1 MSEVSN
7 LKDSSMS
14 RIFTKLFIVVALLFG
29 LLNTALAIDYTG
41 KYKATMKFGGVATGE
56 SNEVDATVI
65 YSKDGTY
72 TITFIGFD
80 VSIQMLGDIQKGSAS
95 VSELNGTESNN
106 GITFKESSN
115 SIFDIANETL
125 TITKFDATI
134 DTEGKGSGSF
144 TGSKSL
150 GPISLSASCDFTL
163 TKVVDA
169 DTIVTKELEFD
180 DVPFYNKVVDLGKG
194 NDTTKTNND
203 SSAVGI
209 RLYQRKASFTM
220 TDFEIS
226 VAKLSLKQ
234 RMVLEDLT
242 YEQSK
247 ADDGS
252 SIIVHGKT
260 NMYVDKYNM
269 YVPAEAA
276 IILYGDGKID
286 GTIDITLDMPL
297 VNLNYKITVVLGT
310 AAEGVVIEDKIL
322 EYTKTNSF
330 KIQSDS
336 AFVLDSQIYINADG
350 ILIENIHYSIVDQP
364 MTLLIKD
371 YVTAIEDGIGFGP
384 WVYTKLHNAN
394 KAEAYITVKGQTVYL
409 KDVDINLNIFEI
421 NTYNI
426 NTVIGEPTKFVY
438 GSLEIKD
445 GGPSTNTF
453 IDPEGPIALN
463 ETSIPAICMNVDI
476 TGNGLDG
483 YSTESEIDVVD
494 GIYDLVDGYIKTVKL
509 PETDF
514 DEIMKKVI
522 EAAKMGA
529 KSCNIPV
536 VATDKAGNSTTMT
549 IQCWPG
555 VAPVYIEE
563 ETPKLPTYR
572 IVADSLTGKATIK
585 LEPLTIKYIAKNDS
599 IGKTAVANQVV
610 AEATIDGEKVE
621 YMTPFELPVGKY
633 EIKYIWNDPYQTGG
647 YQAYKEA
654 TSTITVYESMASYT
668 GVSNVANK
676 AVSVL
681 YKDGNLIVNG
691 VNDADVKVISISGAT
706 VYTGKAGAIN
716 LHKGIYIVKV
726 EGKAYKIIVK

>member
-29 LLNTALAIDYTG
+29 LLNTVLAIDYTG

-163 TKVVDA
+163 TKVVDV
-169 DTIVTKELEFD
+169 DTVVTKELALD
-180 DVPFYNKVVDLGKG
+180 DVPFYNKVVDLGKSD
-194 NDTTKTNND
+194 DTTKTNND
-203 SSAVGI
+203 ASAIGI
-209 RLYQRKASFTM
+209 RLYEKKASFTM
-220 TDFEIS
+220 TDYEIS
-226 VAKLSLKQ
+226 VAGLSLKQ

-242 YEQSK
+242 YTMSN

-252 SIIVHGKT
+252 YVLISGTT
-260 NMYVDKYNM
+260 NMYVDEYNM
-269 YVPAEAA
+269 YVPAQANL
-276 IILYGDGKID
+276 ILYTDGSIS
-286 GTIDITLDMPL
+286 GTVDITLDMPL
-297 VNLNYKITVVLGT
+297 VKLNYKITVVLGK
-310 AAEGVVIEDKIL
+310 AAEGVVVENKIL
-322 EYTKTNSF
+322 EYTKTDSF
-330 KIQSDS
+330 KIKSDS
-336 AFVLDSQIYINADG
+336 AFVYDSKIYINADG

-426 NTVIGEPTKFVY
+426 NTIIGEPTKFVY
-438 GSLEIKD
+438 GSLVILD
-445 GGPSTNTF
+445 GGPNTNNF
-453 IDPEGPIALN
+453 IDPEGPFLYG
-463 ETSIPAICMNVDI
+463 ETTPYISMSVDT

-483 YSTESEIDVVD
+483 YTTESEFNVSD
-494 GIYDLVDGYIKTVKL
+494 GIYDLADGYIKTVKL
-509 PETDF
+509 PENDF
-514 DEIMKKVI
+514 DEIIKAVIAEAKK
-522 EAAKMGA
+522 GS
-529 KSCNIPV
+529 KSCQIPV
-536 VATDKAGNSTTMT
+536 IATDKAGNSNK
-549 IQCWPG
+549 IFVQCWPSI
-555 VAPVYIEE
+555 APVYIEE
-563 ETPKLPTYR
+563 VDPKISTIR
-572 IVADSLTGKATIK
+572 VVADSLTGKASVN
-585 LEPLTIKYIAKNDS
+585 LESLAIKYIAKNDS
-599 IGKTAVANQVV
+599 LKKSAITNQEAVAW
-610 AEATIDGEKVE
+610 AIIDGEKVE
-621 YMTPFELPVGKY
+621 LPTTIELPVGKA
-633 EIKYIWNDPYQTGG
+633 EIKYVWVNPYTG
-647 YQAYKEA
+647 KENEV
-654 TSTITVYESMASYT
+654 TSSITVYNTLSSYT

-681 YKDGNLIVNG
+681 YKDGKLIVNG

>member
-1 MSEVSN
+1 
-7 LKDSSMS
+7 MS
-14 RIFTKLFIVVALLFG
+14 RTITKFLFAVALLFG
-29 LLNTALAIDYTG
+29 LLNTALAIDYAG
-41 KYKATMKFGGVATGE
+41 KYKATMKFGGVAKGE
-56 SNEVDATVI
+56 SKDVDASVI

-72 TITFIGFD
+72 TIRFSGFD
-80 VSIQMLGDIQKGSAS
+80 VQIQMLGDINNGSAS
-95 VSELNGTESNN
+95 ISELNGTESN
-106 GITFKESSN
+106 GLTLKESSY
-115 SIFDIANETL
+115 SIFEIAKETL

-134 DTEGKGSGSF
+134 DAEGNGSGSF
-144 TGSKSL
+144 SASKSL
-150 GPISLSASCDFTL
+150 GFMSLDASCDFTL
-163 TKVVDA
+163 TKVVDT
-169 DTIVTKELEFD
+169 DTVVTKELEFD
-180 DVPFYNKVVDLGKG
+180 DVPFYNKVVDLGKSD
-194 NDTTKTNND
+194 DTTKTNND
-203 SSAVGI
+203 ASAIGI
-209 RLYQRKASFTM
+209 RLYEKKASFTM
-220 TDFEIS
+220 TDYEIA
-226 VAKLSLKQ
+226 VAGLSLKQ

-242 YEQSK
+242 YTMSN

-252 SIIVHGKT
+252 SLIISGAT
-260 NMYVDKYNM
+260 NMYVDEYNM
-269 YVPAEAA
+269 YVPAEASL
-276 IILYGDGKID
+276 ILYTDGSIS
-286 GTIDITLDMPL
+286 GTVDITLDMPL
-297 VNLNYKITVVLGT
+297 VKLNYKITVVLGK
-310 AAEGVVIEDKIL
+310 AAAGVVIEKKDL
-322 EYTKTNSF
+322 EYTKTDSF
-330 KIQSDS
+330 KIKSDS
-336 AFVLDSQIYINADG
+336 AFVYDSKIYINADG

-438 GSLEIKD
+438 GSLTIED
-445 GGPSTNTF
+445 AGSNTNLF

-463 ETSIPAICMNVDI
+463 ETSIPAISMEVDV

-509 PETDF
+509 PENDF
-514 DEIMKKVI
+514 DEIMNTVI
-522 EAAKMGA
+522 YAAKNGA
-529 KSCNIPV
+529 KSCDIPV
-536 VATDKAGNSTTMT
+536 IATDKAGNSNRMI
-549 IQCWPG
+549 IQCWPS

-563 ETPKLPTYR
+563 ETPKLSSYR
-572 IVADSLTGKATIK
+572 VVADSLTGKATIK

-599 IGKTAVANQVV
+599 IGETAIANQVV

-633 EIKYIWNDPYQTGG
+633 EIKYVWSDPYKTG
-647 YQAYKEA
+647 YQAEREA
-654 TSTITVYESMASYT
+654 TTTITVYESMASYT

-676 AVSVL
+676 AVSVF
-681 YKDGNLIVNG
+681 YKDGNLVVNG
-691 VNDADVKVISISGAT
+691 ANDADVKVISISGAT

>member
-1 MSEVSN
+1 
-7 LKDSSMS
+7 MS
-14 RIFTKLFIVVALLFG
+14 RTITKFLFAVALLFG
-29 LLNTALAIDYTG
+29 LLNTALAADYTG
-41 KYKATMKFGGVATGE
+41 KYKATMKFGGVAKGE
-56 SNEVDATVI
+56 SSDVDAFVI

-72 TITFIGFD
+72 TIRFSGFD
-80 VSIQMLGDIQKGSAS
+80 VQIQMLGDINNGSAS

-106 GITFKESSN
+106 GLTLKESSN
-115 SIFDIANETL
+115 SIFEIAKETL

-134 DTEGKGSGSF
+134 DAEGNGSGSF
-144 TGSKSL
+144 SASKSL
-150 GPISLSASCDFTL
+150 GFMSLDASCDFTL
-163 TKVVDA
+163 KKVVDA
-169 DTIVTKELEFD
+169 DTVVTKELEFD
-180 DVPFYNKVVDLGKG
+180 NVPFYNKVVDLGKSD
-194 NDTTKTNND
+194 DTTKTNND
-203 SSAVGI
+203 ASAIGI
-209 RLYQRKASFTM
+209 RLYEKKASFTM
-220 TDFEIS
+220 TDYEIA
-226 VAKLSLKQ
+226 VAGLSLKQ

-242 YEQSK
+242 YTMSN

-252 SIIVHGKT
+252 SLIISGAT
-260 NMYVDKYNM
+260 NMYVDEYNM
-269 YVPAEAA
+269 YVPAEASL
-276 IILYGDGKID
+276 ILYTDGSIS
-286 GTIDITLDMPL
+286 GTVDITLDMPL
-297 VNLNYKITVVLGT
+297 VKLNYKITVVLGK
-310 AAEGVVIEDKIL
+310 AAAGVVIEKKDL
-322 EYTKTNSF
+322 EYTKTDSF
-330 KIQSDS
+330 KIKSDS
-336 AFVLDSQIYINADG
+336 AFVYDSKIYINADG

-438 GSLEIKD
+438 GSLTIED
-445 GGPSTNTF
+445 AGSNTNLF

-463 ETSIPAICMNVDI
+463 ETSIPAISMEVDV

-509 PETDF
+509 PENDF
-514 DEIMKKVI
+514 DEIMNTVI
-522 EAAKMGA
+522 YAAKNGA
-529 KSCNIPV
+529 KSCDIPV
-536 VATDKAGNSTTMT
+536 IATDKAGNSNRMI
-549 IQCWPG
+549 IQCWPS

-563 ETPKLPTYR
+563 ETPKLSSYR
-572 IVADSLTGKATIK
+572 VVADSLTGKATIK

-599 IGKTAVANQVV
+599 IGETAIANQVV

-633 EIKYIWNDPYQTGG
+633 EIKYVWSDPYKTG
-647 YQAYKEA
+647 YQAEREA
-654 TSTITVYESMASYT
+654 TTTITVYESMASYT

-676 AVSVL
+676 AVSVF
-681 YKDGNLIVNG
+681 YKDGNLVVNG
-691 VNDADVKVISISGAT
+691 ANDADVKVISISGAT